1 VDGRR
6 QLAAWLAGLALLALV
21 GGSLTPADAQ
31 SPASDPVT
39 FAVIG
44 DYGTGGPNPPAVAT
58 LVQSWDPA
66 FIITL
71 GDNNYPSGAASTI
84 DQNIGQYYHSYIG
97 NYTGGYGSGS
107 AVNRFFPSPGNHDWV
122 AAGLAP
128 YLAYF
133 TLPGNERYYSI
144 RSGLV
149 ELFAVDSDPHE
160 PDGVSPSSVQGQWL
174 QGGLAASTA
183 CWKLV
188 YFHHAP
194 YSSGPHGA
202 SAWMQWPYASWGA
215 NAVLSGHDHTYE
227 RLQIDGL
234 TYFVNGLGGYAAY
247 SFGAPITG
255 SIVRYNASH
264 GAMRVTASQTSI
276 TYEFVNAAGTVID
289 TSTETGTCSV
299 PTPTSVPTAT
309 PTPSA
314 CLPRPRVQIS
324 SVTDGP
330 DRRKV
335 SVTAAPGMPI
345 SAIRFGPARNA
356 HLDAPGGPA
365 DTAGGFTVT
374 LNPPVA
380 AYTFVVRRDAAG
392 QSVHVPFVPVD
403 ACGDWNTFIG
413 SGPNTF

>member
-1 VDGRR
+1 MRPRHV
-6 QLAAWLAGLALLALV
+6 AATLLSGLVLLAV
-21 GGSLTPADAQ
+21 VDASLTLRDVQSGAPDA
-31 SPASDPVT
+31 VT

-44 DYGTGGPNPPAVAT
+44 DFGTGGPNPLAVAN

-84 DQNIGQYYHSYIG
+84 DQNIGQYYHDYIG
-97 NYTGGYGSGS
+97 NYAGSYGSGS
-107 AVNRFFPSPGNHDWV
+107 PTNRFFPSPGNHDWV

-133 TLPGNERYYSI
+133 TLPGNERYYSV
-144 RSGLV
+144 RNGPV

-174 QGGLAASTA
+174 RAGLAASTA

-194 YSSGPHGA
+194 YSSGPHAA

-247 SFGAPITG
+247 SFGAPVAG
-255 SIVRYNASH
+255 SIVRYNASQ

-276 TYEFVNAAGTVID
+276 TYAFVDAAGTVVD
-289 TSTETGTCSV
+289 TYTETGTC
-299 PTPTSVPTAT
+299 
-309 PTPSA
+309 
-314 CLPRPRVQIS
+314 
-324 SVTDGP
+324 
-330 DRRKV
+330 
-335 SVTAAPGMPI
+335 
-345 SAIRFGPARNA
+345 
-356 HLDAPGGPA
+356 
-365 DTAGGFTVT
+365 
-374 LNPPVA
+374 
-380 AYTFVVRRDAAG
+380 
-392 QSVHVPFVPVD
+392 
-403 ACGDWNTFIG
+403 
-413 SGPNTF
+413 

>member
-1 VDGRR
+1 
-6 QLAAWLAGLALLALV
+6 LLAGLALLALIAA
-21 GGSLTPADAQ
+21 SLAPGDVHSGAVDQ
-31 SPASDPVT
+31 VT

-44 DYGTGGPNPPAVAT
+44 DYGTGGPNPPAVAN

-66 FIITL
+66 FVITL
-71 GDNNYPSGAASTI
+71 GDNNYPSGAAATI
-84 DQNIGQYYHSYIG
+84 DQNVGQYYHDYIG
-97 NYTGGYGSGS
+97 NYAGSYGSGS
-107 AVNRFFPSPGNHDWV
+107 PTNRFFPSPGNHDWV

-144 RSGLV
+144 RSGPV
-149 ELFAVDSDPHE
+149 ELFAVDSDPNE
-160 PDGVSPSSVQGQWL
+160 PDGVGQSSVQGQWL
-174 QGGLAASTA
+174 HNGLTASTA

-194 YSSGPHGA
+194 YSSGLHGPTP
-202 SAWMQWPYASWGA
+202 WMQWPFQAWGA
-215 NAVLSGHDHTYE
+215 DAVLSGHDHTYE

-234 TYFVNGLGGYAAY
+234 PYFVNGLGGYAAY
-247 SFGAPITG
+247 SFGAPVAG

-264 GAMRVTASQTSI
+264 GAMRVTASTTAI

-289 TSTETGTCSV
+289 SYTQMGTCAP

-314 CLPRPRVQIS
+314 CLPRPRVRIS

-345 SAIRFGPARNA
+345 SSIRFGPARNA

-365 DTAGGFTVT
+365 DTTGEFTVT
-374 LNPPVA
+374 HNPPVA
-380 AYTFVVRRDAAG
+380 AYTFVVRRDVAG
-392 QSVHVPFVPVD
+392 QSVHVPFVAVD
-403 ACGDWNTFIG
+403 ACGDWNTFVG
-413 SGPNTF
+413 SGPNAF